1 MSVRYDKVVPA
12 LKALLPEE
20 PLTLLGRAVAFIRR
34 LREIRASA
42 FVWSVVLSRFGSGRP
57 GFEQARQWYER
68 LTGATLWPRPFQMR
82 FKSAAAVRLFERAF
96 LNAVKPWRVRR
107 RARHPLAR
115 HFPDIAVIDST
126 LLQVD
131 DTLRRVFKG
140 ARGAMA
146 SLKALLTVSAF
157 GLVPLHAELCPGN
170 RHDMNLFPAF
180 DVFVKGTLLLFDKGF
195 VAYDRLRRIA
205 EASLLY
211 LCPMRLNGNA
221 LVLRAR
227 RAPKFVRQALRRHPE
242 GVWLRDLLPADKRI
256 GKVWDLDVVLWPKTA
271 ARERQQVATRLVIVP
286 GPKRAQR
293 PYLTNLKPSQWSP
306 RALAEL
312 YRLRW
317 QVELVFKELKQNLN
331 LESLPSKDCHAVQ
344 VFTWASLLAL
354 AVSRTVA
361 SCLCPLPQ
369 LVGLAPGLRPA
380 LVTRALRST
389 LRLLARA
396 LSAPPRR
403 AHELLEI
410 FAEEVAL
417 EIRARDRPREDSFQR
432 LRPLLRAA

>member
-1 MSVRYDKVVPA
+1 
-12 LKALLPEE
+12 
-20 PLTLLGRAVAFIRR
+20 
-34 LREIRASA
+34 
-42 FVWSVVLSRFGSGRP
+42 
-57 GFEQARQWYER
+57 
-68 LTGATLWPRPFQMR
+68 
-82 FKSAAAVRLFERAF
+82 
-96 LNAVKPWRVRR
+96 
-107 RARHPLAR
+107 
-115 HFPDIAVIDST
+115 
-126 LLQVD
+126 
-131 DTLRRVFKG
+131 
-140 ARGAMA
+140 
-146 SLKALLTVSAF
+146 
-157 GLVPLHAELCPGN
+157 
-170 RHDMNLFPAF
+170 
-180 DVFVKGTLLLFDKGF
+180 
-195 VAYDRLRRIA
+195 
-205 EASLLY
+205 
-211 LCPMRLNGNA
+211 
-221 LVLRAR
+221 
-227 RAPKFVRQALRRHPE
+227 
-242 GVWLRDLLPADKRI
+242 
-256 GKVWDLDVVLWPKTA
+256 
-271 ARERQQVATRLVIVP
+271 VIVP